1 MKINQSISTFFP
13 SYNDEGTIE
22 LMYNRLTEVLT
33 KITNNYEIIIVDDCS
48 PDRGGQ
54 IADSIAKKDKHVKV
68 IHHEKNKGYGG
79 ALRSGFNNSTKDLVF
94 YTDGDAQYDVKELV
108 KLVPYINKYDVVN
121 GYKMKRN
128 DPFYRK
134 LLGSIYQHSVKFLFN
149 LKVKDVDCDF
159 RLMHRKVFDKVK
171 LTESTGLICTEM
183 MRKIQTAG
191 FTIKNVPVHHYPRVY
206 GKSQF
211 FRPKRIIKTLFGL
224 GKQWFKLVVLRRL
237 D

>member
-159 RLMHRKVFDKVK
+159 RLIRRELMQKVK
-171 LTESTGLICTEM
+171 LESNSGSICIELAKKAE
-183 MRKIQTAG
+183 RAG
-191 FTIKNVPVHHYPRVY
+191 AIFRQVSVHHYDRKF
-206 GKSQF
+206 GQSQF
-211 FRPKRIIKTLFGL
+211 FRPKKILFTYYDIS
-224 GKQWFKLVVLRRL
+224 KLWIRLMVL
-237 D
+237 DKFF